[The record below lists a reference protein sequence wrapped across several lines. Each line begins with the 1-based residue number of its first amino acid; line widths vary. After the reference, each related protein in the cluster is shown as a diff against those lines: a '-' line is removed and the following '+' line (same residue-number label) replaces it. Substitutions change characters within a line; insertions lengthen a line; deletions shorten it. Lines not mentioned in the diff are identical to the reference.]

1 MIIDNNGIEHN
12 HFFINNNLIKKWY
25 IKLINDSET
34 RNISKLR
41 REKIREKGIFLS
53 LFQKKIVK
61 KSLFFIILKKIYLN

>member
-1 MIIDNNGIEHN
+1 VIIDNNGIEHK

-41 REKIREKGIFLS
+41 REKIRENGIFLS

>member
-1 MIIDNNGIEHN
+1 VIIDNNGIEHK

>member
-1 MIIDNNGIEHN
+1 MIIDNNGIEHK

-41 REKIREKGIFLS
+41 REKIRENGIFLS

>member
-1 MIIDNNGIEHN
+1 MIIDNNGIEHK